1 MAVIA
6 LVGVPGA
13 PGATSTALALLRM
26 WPVEEGRRVLL
37 AECCPDGGAVLAG
50 ALRSRLAADRGLH
63 HLAASRRSAD
73 LRDAFWTQLV
83 RLFDEVQ
90 TDGPPRMLLPGLT
103 SPAEAAGLA
112 PVWGAL
118 ADLFVGI
125 DRIAQHG
132 HDVLLDLGRNGAFGP
147 GRILAQRS
155 DLVLLV
161 MRSTLRSLHMAV
173 SRAGMLTA
181 LLDGGGRR
189 SGRLGIV
196 LITEGPY
203 GAREVE
209 EQLQVPVVA
218 TLPYRPLEA
227 AVLSDGAAEGK
238 RFRESKLMQAVLDA
252 STPIRQ
258 RVATQRA
265 RAASPLQQRMRGGG
279 SDAR

>member
-13 PGATSTALALLRM
+13 PGVTSTALGLLRM
-26 WPVEEGRRVLL
+26 WPVEHGRRVLL

-50 ALRSRLAADRGLH
+50 ALQSRLTADRGLH
-63 HLAASRRSAD
+63 NLAASRRSVS
-73 LRDAFWTQLV
+73 LQDAFWTQLV
-83 RLFDEVQ
+83 RISDEDRRDDP
-90 TDGPPRMLLPGLT
+90 TRMLLPGLT

-112 PVWGAL
+112 PEWGAI

-125 DRIAQHG
+125 DRIEQHG

-147 GRILAQRS
+147 ARVLAQRA

-161 MRSTLRSLHMAV
+161 MRSTLRSLHMAAARV
-173 SRAGMLTA
+173 RMLTA
-181 LLDGGGRR
+181 LLDGEGRR
-189 SGRLGIV
+189 SGRLGV
-196 LITEGPY
+196 LLITEGPY
-203 GAREVE
+203 AAREVE
-209 EQLQVPVVA
+209 EHLQVPVVA
-218 TLPYRPLEA
+218 SLPFRPQEA

-238 RFRESKLMQAVLDA
+238 RFRESKLMRAVLDA

-265 RAASPLQQRMRGGG
+265 RLASPLHQRMMGGPG
-279 SDAR
+279 AR